1 MSLKFY
7 IGHKSDFTYWISSCL
22 MIKPKVVSE
31 DDFYFET
38 FNHEDFVADAPSLNI
53 NIDYRAM
60 YNQTKASGTLI
71 DCVSLFT
78 SMQDELRVIIYKK
91 GQVNEISCNAI
102 FLFREKFLQKG
113 VKTFYTLTTFKINE
127 LGILKEVEKIPLD
140 SNIELISFLKYHSP
154 KSFLVDN
161 TDTTQISIATYNYPS
176 NPLLHTNS
184 NLAST
189 PYHKGY
195 NCRETPFSLNVQ
207 ISEKDLILIFESSKT
222 VFSRDFTVISHAS
235 FDPGPEEKTE
245 YTDWLVRGILK
256 FFSVSDLR
264 QYVHEKKISH
274 IDDNSIFNENFPKY
288 PYNKILR
295 FYSKS
300 YVTPSFNSIKEAES
314 SLGIKLSE
322 QWKWGQY

>member
-1 MSLKFY
+1 MSLTFY
-7 IGHKSDFTYWISSCL
+7 IGHKSDFTYWISGSL

-38 FNHEDFVADAPSLNI
+38 VNHNDFVADISSLNI
-53 NIDYRAM
+53 DIDYRTL
-60 YNQTKASGTLI
+60 YNQTRALGTLL

-78 SMQDELRVIIYKK
+78 SMQDELRVIIYQKE
-91 GQVNEISCNAI
+91 QVNEIPCNAI

-113 VKTFYTLTTFKINE
+113 GKTFYTLTTFKLNE
-127 LGILKEVEKIPLD
+127 LGILKEVEKISLD
-140 SNIELISFLKYHSP
+140 SNIELISFMRYHSP
-154 KSFLVDN
+154 KSLLVDN
-161 TDTTQISIATYNYPS
+161 TDTSHISIATYNYPS

-184 NLAST
+184 NFAST
-189 PYHKGY
+189 VYHKGY
-195 NCRETPFSLNVQ
+195 NCRETPFSLMVQ

-235 FDPGPEEKTE
+235 FEPDPEEKTE
-245 YTDWLVRGILK
+245 YTDWIVRGVLI

-264 QYVHEKKISH
+264 QYVHEKNISR
-274 IDDNSIFNENFPKY
+274 IDDNCIFNENFPKY

-295 FYSKS
+295 FYSES

-314 SLGIKLSE
+314 FLGIKLTE